1 MPMVD
6 ELKCTGRVWNF
17 EDNIDTDQILPGY
30 AMVYPREALKDHAMA
45 GSKVADFAKQ
55 VKAGDIIIAGAN
67 FGCGSSRE
75 QAPLALKDAGVGLI
89 IATSFARIFRR
100 NAINIGLPVLEIG
113 KDVEKIAAGDELD
126 VNMAAGEIKIVN
138 KGITIQTKPL
148 PEFIQKIADC
158 GGLINY
164 VKGEHQE

>member
-1 MPMVD
+1 MDRIVRG
-6 ELKCTGRVWNF
+6 KVFAYG
-17 EDNIDTDQILPGY
+17 DNINTDIISPPQYMELSIADAAPY
-30 AMVYPREALKDHAMA
+30 AMSAIDPEFA
-45 GSKVADFAKQ
+45 SKVQK
-55 VKAGDIIIAGAN
+55 GDIIVAGVN
-67 FGCGSSRE
+67 FGSGSSRE
-75 QAPLALKDAGVGLI
+75 TSPLTLKYLGVGAI
-89 IATSFARIFRR
+89 VAKFFARIFYR